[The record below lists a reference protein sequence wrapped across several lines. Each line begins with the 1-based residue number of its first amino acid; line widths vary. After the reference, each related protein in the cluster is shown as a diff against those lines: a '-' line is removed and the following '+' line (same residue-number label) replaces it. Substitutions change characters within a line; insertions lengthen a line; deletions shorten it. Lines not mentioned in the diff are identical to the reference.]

1 MWRVWSRVLRKAGR
15 DTSGAE
21 LCRRERYYMPRAE
34 VARQVRALHRVYATV
49 GRVVYADAKRKREFS
64 AIHHFDATNPDAC
77 ACSHA
82 AESHGA

>member
-1 MWRVWSRVLRKAGR
+1 
-15 DTSGAE
+15 
-21 LCRRERYYMPRAE
+21 MPRAE

-77 ACSHA
+77 ALRVMEPDWSRQCA
-82 AESHGA
+82 